1 MIERTLNTA
10 AAKALFADEAI
21 CFENSDGVT
30 RRRAAALFGAAAVK
44 FAIERKQT
52 NEGRTY
58 SIYGTGDTQTE
69 YLTMRGFLIAAT
81 FNNIAVLRAAEDAER
96 KKAAI
101 DAGTST
107 ADNGKKKCLSRQS
120 IPQIADDVKQETAV
134 APRRRRTRKQS
145 NE

>member
-30 RRRAAALFGAAAVK
+30 RQRAAALFGTAAVK

-107 ADNGKKKCLSRQS
+107 ADNGKKVVYFTQS
-120 IPQIADDVKQETAV
+120 IPQKNADVKQETAA

>member
-30 RRRAAALFGAAAVK
+30 RRRATALFGTAAVK

-96 KKAAI
+96 KK
-101 DAGTST
+101 
-107 ADNGKKKCLSRQS
+107 
-120 IPQIADDVKQETAV
+120 P
-134 APRRRRTRKQS
+134 P
-145 NE
+145 

>member
-21 CFENSDGVT
+21 CFENSDGVI
-30 RRRAAALFGAAAVK
+30 RRRAATLFGTAAVK
-44 FAIERKQT
+44 FAIGREQT

-81 FNNIAVLRAAEDAER
+81 FNNIAVLRAAEDEER

-107 ADNGKKKCLSRQS
+107 ADKGKKVVCFMQS
-120 IPQIADDVKQETAV
+120 IPQKTADVKQETAA

>member
-30 RRRAAALFGAAAVK
+30 RRRATALFGTAAVK

-101 DAGTST
+101 DAGTYT
-107 ADNGKKKCLSRQS
+107 ADNGKKDVCFMQS
-120 IPQIADDVKQETAV
+120 IPQKNADVKQETAAASPPHPQTV
-134 APRRRRTRKQS
+134 Q
-145 NE
+145 

>member
-21 CFENSDGVT
+21 CFENRDGVT
-30 RRRAAALFGAAAVK
+30 LRRAVELFGTAAVN
-44 FAIERKQT
+44 FAIGRKKT
-52 NEGRTY
+52 NEWDTY

-69 YLTMRGFLIAAT
+69 YLTMRGFLIAVT
-81 FNNIAVLRAAEDAER
+81 FNNIAVLRAAEDEER

-107 ADNGKKKCLSRQS
+107 ADNGKKDVCFMQS
-120 IPQIADDVKQETAV
+120 IPQKNADVKQKPAA